1 MGNYESQAES
11 QGGESQALRQ
21 QSILIPSHLTRKEF
35 GKVYVQ
41 NLGQQV
47 RVEFTAWVPDDA
59 EGWRTGLA
67 LDASASMTGWYGRQ
81 MINEIPSKAMK
92 TYIKKG
98 WVKDRDADGCSVH
111 ILTGKAVEDA
121 KAKGYVRPMPNI
133 VEPVAREM
141 IGYMANEMDVDNQT
155 TLIYWACGDGSAFEE
170 VGDFT
175 KEQCPT
181 LSVVGPTRER
191 FGDETHLVPA
201 MKYFIDRFADAK
213 RGIYIFVTDG
223 ALDDLESAKAYTMQ
237 LAREI
242 EAGKR
247 NPVKCVLIGVGPLIN
262 EDQMEELDDLDTGT
276 DVDIWDHK
284 IHKDMRGAE
293 EVLVELV
300 DETRIVAP
308 TAVIYD
314 AAGNVVARFTDGMP
328 AKVEF
333 TMPITSSHFVLEV
346 GEERINQTVVVSD

>member
-1 MGNYESQAES
+1 MDNHEAEP
-11 QGGESQALRQ
+11 QKGEGQALRR
-21 QSILIPSHLTRKEF
+21 QSILIPSHLTRQEF

-41 NLGQQV
+41 NLGQEV

-59 EGWRTGLA
+59 EGWQTGLA

-81 MINEIPSKAMK
+81 MVNEIPDSAMQK
-92 TYIKKG
+92 YIKKG
-98 WVKDRDADGCSVH
+98 WVKERNADGRAVY
-111 ILTGKAVEDA
+111 ILTGKATEDA

-141 IGYMANEMDVDNQT
+141 IAYLASEMDVDNHT
-155 TLIYWACGDGSAFEE
+155 TLIYWACGDGTAFEE
-170 VGDFT
+170 VGDFS
-175 KEQCPT
+175 KEQCAA
-181 LSVVGPTRER
+181 LSVAGPTRER
-191 FGDETHLVPA
+191 FGDGTYLLPA
-201 MKYFIDRFADAK
+201 MKYFINRFTDAK

-223 ALDDLESAKAYTMQ
+223 ALDDLEPVKAYTTQ

-242 EAGKR
+242 EAESR
-247 NPVKCVLIGVGPLIN
+247 NPVKCVLIGVGPHID

-284 IHKDMRGAE
+284 IQKDMRGVE
-293 EVLVELV
+293 EVLVELI
-300 DETRIVAP
+300 DENRIVAP

-314 AAGNVVARFTDGMP
+314 AEENVVARFTDGMP

-333 TMPITSSHFVLEV
+333 TMPITSSHFVLEA
-346 GEERINQTVVVSD
+346 GGKRINQTVVVTE